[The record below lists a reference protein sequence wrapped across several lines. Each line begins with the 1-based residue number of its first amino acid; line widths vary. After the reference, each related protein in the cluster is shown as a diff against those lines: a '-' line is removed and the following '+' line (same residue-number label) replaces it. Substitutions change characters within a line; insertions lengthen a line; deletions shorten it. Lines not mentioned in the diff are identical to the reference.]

1 MTEWNKKK
9 INVSEMA
16 LKVTAARASKRAM
29 CCPPFRRLTSR
40 LCTSKYFVNGFFEKD
55 MARRKSK
62 KKKKKKGT
70 VLNQHVT
77 TLSNEFI
84 LVYFPLLF

>member
-1 MTEWNKKK
+1 MTRVEQKKK
-9 INVSEMA
+9 IYVSEMA
-16 LKVTAARASKRAM
+16 LKVTAARASERAM

-62 KKKKKKGT
+62 KKKAKKKDRSKST
-70 VLNQHVT
+70 CDDAVK
-77 TLSNEFI
+77 
-84 LVYFPLLF
+84 